1 MILLALSL
9 LVAVE
14 THVLP
19 RPEPDVD
26 VTVVAPPTAPQG
38 VLEPPPIPPRT
49 ALAAATLPPD
59 PPDDGS
65 AYAETT
71 RMRRIAQRMLGTI
84 VVGSTVAVLVHTCAG

>member
-19 RPEPDVD
+19 RPEPDV
-26 VTVVAPPTAPQG
+26 TVVAPATAPQG
-38 VLEPPPIPPRT
+38 MLEPPAIPPRT
-49 ALAAATLPPD
+49 ALAAGALPPD

-84 VVGSTVAVLVHTCAG
+84 VAGSTVAVLVHACAG

>member
-19 RPEPDVD
+19 RPEPDV
-26 VTVVAPPTAPQG
+26 TVVAPATAPQG
-38 VLEPPPIPPRT
+38 VLEPPTIPP
-49 ALAAATLPPD
+49 
-59 PPDDGS
+59 
-65 AYAETT
+65 
-71 RMRRIAQRMLGTI
+71 RIAQRMLGTI

>member
-19 RPEPDVD
+19 HPPEPDV
-26 VTVVAPPTAPQG
+26 TVVVPTAPQG
-38 VLEPPPIPPRT
+38 VLEPPTIPPRT
-49 ALAAATLPPD
+49 ALAAGALPPD
-59 PPDDGS
+59 PPDDAS

>member
-19 RPEPDVD
+19 RPEPDV
-26 VTVVAPPTAPQG
+26 TVVAPATAPQG
-38 VLEPPPIPPRT
+38 VLEPPTIPPRT
-49 ALAAATLPPD
+49 ALAAGALPPD
-59 PPDDGS
+59 PPDDGA